1 MDSNLTFHII
11 GDLLLTEYGE
21 TCEGRGLTP
30 IESMTECKANIED
43 LDKNQMT
50 PLLYSVKAGHIEIAK
65 ILLTFDEEVKN
76 YLTNEY
82 SIMSEIS
89 HQNIMKVYDLFIPKE

>member
-30 IESMTECKANIED
+30 IGSLTECLANIEFI
-43 LDKNQMT
+43 QT
-50 PLLYSVKAGHIEIAK
+50 YYPSVDVISEVWESNFPKGCFV
-65 ILLTFDEEVKN
+65 LTEGARGKGYF
-76 YLTNEY
+76 
-82 SIMSEIS
+82 
-89 HQNIMKVYDLFIPKE
+89 NIHDSGDSNSNSRALCTRPEG

>member
-30 IESMTECKANIED
+30 IGSLTECLANIEFI
-43 LDKNQMT
+43 QT
-50 PLLYSVKAGHIEIAK
+50 YYPSVNRIS
-65 ILLTFDEEVKN
+65 EEEASDYPKGCYVWTDGALGEGYFN
-76 YLTNEY
+76 THA
-82 SIMSEIS
+82 SGDSDS
-89 HQNIMKVYDLFIPKE
+89 DSRAVCIPGGRK

>member
-30 IESMTECKANIED
+30 IGSMTECKANIEFI
-43 LDKNQMT
+43 QT
-50 PLLYSVKAGHIEIAK
+50 YYPSVN
-65 ILLTFDEEVKN
+65 EVVEGEDYNSSYPKGC
-76 YLTNEY
+76 YVYTNATK
-82 SIMSEIS
+82 SE
-89 HQNIMKVYDLFIPKE
+89 VLFNEDPSGGSDSNSRALCVQGGKK